1 MEQDWRCSD
10 HWSPPQWV
18 HFVSWFQQHQWFLQ
32 ANAGVEIA
40 PKKPPFETETKSF
53 QLLVNSYLPSC
64 CFQTDR
70 FHISRQIL
78 FGEFEFS
85 PTPETVSVAFGIKED
100 DPVKEWGST
109 NAENKAN
116 YGGASAWNLK
126 KPAMQQDDG
135 TVGWLVGWL
144 GPGASH
150 RLGPTST
157 VWGQSCMGGGE
168 TVHWFWLVKISW
180 WCFFQVIYSLHLEIP
195 WFEIRLAVT
204 RSMEKNQDL
213 PDSECQSYDLNN
225 RHCVYLNLTANNG
238 KPMIQCNG
246 WTAMT

>member
-32 ANAGVEIA
+32 ANVGVEIA

-150 RLGPTST
+150 RQGPTCT
-157 VWGQSCMGGGE
+157 VWGQSCMGRGNSSLILVGE
-168 TVHWFWLVKISW
+168 NFMMMFFSSHLQFTPGNSLIWNPTCCHKVHGKKPRPSRQRMSELRSK
-180 WCFFQVIYSLHLEIP
+180 QPSLCLLKLDRKQ
-195 WFEIRLAVT
+195 W
-204 RSMEKNQDL
+204 
-213 PDSECQSYDLNN
+213 
-225 RHCVYLNLTANNG
+225 
-238 KPMIQCNG
+238 
-246 WTAMT
+246 

>member
-1 MEQDWRCSD
+1 MDVLKDSD
-10 HWSPPQWV
+10 ICYTRPCYTRKTEKQWNKNEDAV
-18 HFVSWFQQHQWFLQ
+18 TTGHHLNEFILFHGFNNIHGFLQ
-32 ANAGVEIA
+32 ANVGDEIA

-53 QLLVNSYLPSC
+53 QLHQQLSSC

-126 KPAMQQDDG
+126 KPAMQQDDE
-135 TVGWLVGWL
+135 TEKLVGWL
-144 GPGASH
+144 GPGAGH
-150 RLGPTST
+150 RQGPTCT
-157 VWGQSCMGGGE
+157 VWGQSCMGGEQFIDFGWWKFHDDVFFKSF
-168 TVHWFWLVKISW
+168 TVYTWKFLDFKS
-180 WCFFQVIYSLHLEIP
+180 
-195 WFEIRLAVT
+195 
-204 RSMEKNQDL
+204 D
-213 PDSECQSYDLNN
+213 
-225 RHCVYLNLTANNG
+225 
-238 KPMIQCNG
+238 
-246 WTAMT
+246 